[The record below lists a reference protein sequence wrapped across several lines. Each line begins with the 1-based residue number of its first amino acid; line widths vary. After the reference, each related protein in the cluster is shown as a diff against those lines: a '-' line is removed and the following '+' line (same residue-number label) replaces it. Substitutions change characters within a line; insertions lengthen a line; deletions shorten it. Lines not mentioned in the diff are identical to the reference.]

1 MCRMLF
7 LDETTKRTLYIHY
20 KFSVMFMK
28 NETYLKATLNCE
40 QMKSIAVKRRRA
52 TYHGQ
57 NNLHRVSVQ
66 PYFILP
72 ARCHNPPYLVEK
84 LTIS

>member
-1 MCRMLF
+1 
-7 LDETTKRTLYIHY
+7 
-20 KFSVMFMK
+20 MFMK
-28 NETYLKATLNCE
+28 NETNLKATLNCE

-72 ARCHNPPYLVEK
+72 GRCHNPSLSCRKTYNFLSHN
-84 LTIS
+84 LM